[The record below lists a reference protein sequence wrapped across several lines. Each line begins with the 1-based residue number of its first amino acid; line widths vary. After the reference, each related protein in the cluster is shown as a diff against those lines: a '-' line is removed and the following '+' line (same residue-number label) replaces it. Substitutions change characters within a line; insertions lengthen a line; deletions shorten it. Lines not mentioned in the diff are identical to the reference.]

1 MADFIFYFKEGWFH
15 IVSKAAL
22 DHLFF
27 IVVLSIGYTFS
38 QWRNILFLVTAFTI
52 GHSLTL
58 FLSVLD
64 IIRFNNE
71 YVEFAI
77 PCTIVVSAALNLYR
91 RNQLEKT
98 ARIQYLLALVF
109 GFIHGMGFANSI
121 RLMLSSDQ
129 QLLGSLFS
137 FNLGLESGQIFVVL
151 LLLFFVWIMARIN
164 LRYYKIV
171 VVLISAIILGISLNM
186 AFDRFIYFFN

>member
-15 IVSKAAL
+15 ILSKGAL

-27 IVVLSIGYTFS
+27 IVVLSVGCTFS

-58 FLSVLD
+58 FLSVVD
-64 IIRFNNE
+64 IIRFNDK

-98 ARIQYLLALVF
+98 ARIQYLLALLF

-121 RLMLSSDQ
+121 RFMLSSDQ
-129 QLLGSLFS
+129 QLLVSLFS

-151 LLLFFVWIMARIN
+151 LLLFFVWIMARIS
-164 LRYYKIV
+164 LRFPKYIV
-171 VVLISAIILGISLNM
+171 ILFSVIILGLSLKM
-186 AFDRFIYFFN
+186 AFDRFIFF

>member
-15 IVSKAAL
+15 ILSKGAL

-27 IVVLSIGYTFS
+27 IVVLSVGCTFS

-58 FLSVLD
+58 FLSVVD
-64 IIRFNNE
+64 IIRFNDK

-121 RLMLSSDQ
+121 RFMLSSDQ
-129 QLLGSLFS
+129 QLLVSLFS

-164 LRYYKIV
+164 LRFPKYIV
-171 VVLISAIILGISLNM
+171 ILFSVIILGLSLKM
-186 AFDRFIYFFN
+186 AFDRFIFF

>member
-15 IVSKAAL
+15 ILSKGAL

-27 IVVLSIGYTFS
+27 IVVLCVGYTFS
-38 QWRNILFLVTAFTI
+38 QWRNILLLVTAFTI

-64 IIRFNNE
+64 IIRFNDK

-98 ARIQYLLALVF
+98 ARMQYLLALLF

-121 RLMLSSDQ
+121 RFMLSSDQ
-129 QLLGSLFS
+129 QLLVSLFS

-151 LLLFFVWIMARIN
+151 LLLFFVWLMARIS
-164 LRYYKIV
+164 LKFPKYIV
-171 VVLISAIILGISLNM
+171 ILFSVIILGLSFKM
-186 AFDRFIYFFN
+186 AIDRFLYLFN

>member
-1 MADFIFYFKEGWFH
+1 MDDFIFYFKEGWFH
-15 IVSKAAL
+15 IVSKGAL

-27 IVVLSIGYTFS
+27 IVVLSIGFTFS
-38 QWRNILFLVTAFTI
+38 QWRNILVLVTAFTI

-64 IIRFNNE
+64 IIRFNDK

-77 PCTIVVSAALNLYR
+77 PCTIVFSSVLNFFR
-91 RNQLEKT
+91 KNQLEK
-98 ARIQYLLALVF
+98 IDKLQYFLALVF

-121 RLMLSSDQ
+121 RFMMSSDQ
-129 QLLGSLFS
+129 HLLSSLFS

-151 LLLFFVWIMARIN
+151 LMLLIVWLMVKVN
-164 LRYYKIV
+164 LFTHRFA
-171 VVLISAIILGISLNM
+171 VVLFSAIILGFSLKM
-186 AFDRFIYFFN
+186 AFDRFIYI

>member
-15 IVSKAAL
+15 IVSKTAL

-151 LLLFFVWIMARIN
+151 LLLFFMWIMARIN
-164 LRYYKIV
+164 LRYHKIV

>member
-1 MADFIFYFKEGWFH
+1 MDDFIFYFKEGWFH
-15 IVSKAAL
+15 ILSKGAL

-38 QWRNILFLVTAFTI
+38 QWKSMLVLVTAFTI

-64 IIRFNNE
+64 IIRFNDK

-77 PCTIVVSAALNLYR
+77 PCTIVVSSALNLYR

-98 ARIQYLLALVF
+98 ATIQYLLALVF

-121 RLMLSSDQ
+121 RFMLSSDQ
-129 QLLGSLFS
+129 HLLGSLFS

-151 LLLFFVWIMARIN
+151 LMLLMVWLMVKVN
-164 LRYYKIV
+164 LFTYRFA
-171 VVLISAIILGISLNM
+171 VVLFSAIILGFSLKM
-186 AFDRFIYFFN
+186 AFDRFIYI

>member
-15 IVSKAAL
+15 ILSKGAL

-27 IVVLSIGYTFS
+27 IVVLSVGYTFS

-64 IIRFNNE
+64 IIRFNDK

-121 RLMLSSDQ
+121 RFMLSSDQ
-129 QLLGSLFS
+129 QLLVSLFS

-151 LLLFFVWIMARIN
+151 LLLFFVWLMARIN
-164 LRYYKIV
+164 LRFPKYIV
-171 VVLISAIILGISLNM
+171 ILFSVIILGLSFKM
-186 AFDRFIYFFN
+186 AIDRFIFF

>member
-1 MADFIFYFKEGWFH
+1 MDDLIFYFKEGWFH
-15 IVSKAAL
+15 IVSKGAL
-22 DHLFF
+22 DHIFF

-38 QWRNILFLVTAFTI
+38 QWRNLLFLVTAFTI

-58 FLSVLD
+58 FLSVLE
-64 IIRFNNE
+64 IIRFNDK

-91 RNQLEKT
+91 RNQLKKT

-164 LRYYKIV
+164 LRFPKYIV
-171 VVLISAIILGISLNM
+171 ILFSVIILGLSLKM
-186 AFDRFIYFFN
+186 AFDRFIFF